1 MNKLNKEEKRMDLS
15 LGDKGMQPA
24 SSLLNLKDVITNP
37 SHTEVNHNGP

>member
-1 MNKLNKEEKRMDLS
+1 MNKLNKEEKGMDLS

-24 SSLLNLKDVITNP
+24 SSLLNLKDVITNT